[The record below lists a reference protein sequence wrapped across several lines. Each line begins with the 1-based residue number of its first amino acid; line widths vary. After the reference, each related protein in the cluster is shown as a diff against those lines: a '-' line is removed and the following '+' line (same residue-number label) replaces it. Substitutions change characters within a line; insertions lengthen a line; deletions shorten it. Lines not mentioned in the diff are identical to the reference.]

1 MLFKGSIVAV
11 VTPFT
16 DQGEVDFEAFK
27 ELVAWHVE
35 AGTDGIVC
43 CGTTGEAPTLSHEE
57 KLKIFKTA
65 VDVACG
71 KTPIIAGTGTYN
83 TAETVKETAAAKA
96 LGVDGCLIVV
106 PYYNRPT
113 PEGCFAHYAAVSKVG
128 LPTIVYHHPGRTG
141 VKLSAQVL
149 AEICTLPFM
158 VAVKEAS
165 GGLDIIKEL
174 KPLTKAAI
182 LSGDDTIALP
192 MLNLGAVG
200 VVSIVANLIPREW
213 KQIVHGRDQL
223 LYDRFAALVQAMVL
237 ETNPQC
243 VKYALSLM
251 GKCRPHFRLPLL
263 EPRAAT
269 KEKIMEAV
277 SSSIKNFIM
286 V

>member
-1 MLFKGSIVAV
+1 MFRGSIVAV
-11 VTPFT
+11 VTPFRN
-16 DQGEVDFEAFK
+16 QGDVDFEAFK
-27 ELVAWHVE
+27 ELIAWQTE
-35 AGTDGIVC
+35 AGTEGIVC

-57 KLKIFKTA
+57 KLKLFKTA

-71 KTPIIAGTGTYN
+71 KTLIIAGTGTYN
-83 TAETVKETAAAKA
+83 TAETVKETEAAKA
-96 LGVDGCLIVV
+96 LGVDGCLVVV

-149 AEICTLPFM
+149 ADICTLPYM

-182 LSGDDTIALP
+182 LSGDDTLALS
-192 MLNLGAVG
+192 MLDLGAVG
-200 VVSIVANLIPREW
+200 VVSIVANLIPSEW
-213 KQIVHGRDQL
+213 KQIVQGRDQL
-223 LYDRFAALVQAMVL
+223 LYSRFAALVQAMVL

-251 GKCRPHFRLPLL
+251 GKCRPHLRLPLL
-263 EPRAAT
+263 EPRLAT

-277 SSSIKNFIM
+277 SSSIKNFTM
-286 V
+286 A